1 MPASKNPITHHRAQV
16 GDVSL
21 HYLQAG
27 QPQPGRAPL
36 VLLHGFPQHSHMW
49 RRIMP
54 ALAEHYLVIAPDLRG
69 VGGSS
74 ILPTGYD
81 KRTLAADVYGL
92 MTQLGHAEINL
103 VGYDLG
109 AGVAY
114 AFAAAHPEAVRQ
126 LVFMEFALAGFG
138 VWEQGITPG
147 PDWHNGVNWHAALFT
162 LPDVAE
168 SFMGGQERK
177 FLSWIFWHLSC
188 NPDAISQK
196 DFELYARQL
205 SKPGA
210 FRAGI
215 NLYAAVWTDGAHNRE
230 NVQQGKLS
238 MPVLGVGGAC
248 SGGPYIAQFLATVAD
263 DVRPLVLEGAGHWLV
278 EEQPAALTREL
289 LDFFAESHA
298 AAPKTGEYAHSAT
311 GTL

>member
-1 MPASKNPITHHRAQV
+1 MATAAVSITHHRAQV
-16 GDVSL
+16 GEVSL

-27 QPQPGRAPL
+27 QAQPGREPL

-69 VGGSS
+69 IGGSG

-81 KRTLAADVYGL
+81 KRTLAADIHGL
-92 MTQLGHAEINL
+92 LQQLGHSRINL

-114 AFAAAHPEAVRQ
+114 AYAAANPESVRR
-126 LVFMEFALAGFG
+126 LVFMEYALPGFG
-138 VWEQGITPG
+138 VWEKGITPG

-188 NPDAISQK
+188 NPDAVTQE
-196 DFELYARQL
+196 DFEVYARQL

-215 NLYAAVWTDGAHNRE
+215 NLYAAVWTDAEHNRE
-230 NVQQGKLS
+230 NVQRKLTL
-238 MPVLGVGGAC
+238 PVLAVGGAC
-248 SGGPYIAQFLATVAD
+248 SGGPYIAQALAVAAD
-263 DVRPLVLEGAGHWLV
+263 HIRPLVLEGAGHWLV
-278 EEQPAALTREL
+278 EEQPAALTQHL
-289 LDFFAESHA
+289 LDFF
-298 AAPKTGEYAHSAT
+298 GEPDEAV
-311 GTL
+311 